1 MGLNFSK
8 NELTHVHF
16 TSELKNFV
24 TDCVFLTKLGYKVLH
39 DFNLTY
45 YSSIILGS
53 FGILFRG
60 VGSGPAGPVLA
71 GPLFI
76 KVKTKFHFAK
86 SK

>member
-1 MGLNFSK
+1 MVGLGFRVSLSK
-8 NELTHVHF
+8 
-16 TSELKNFV
+16 
-24 TDCVFLTKLGYKVLH
+24 
-39 DFNLTY
+39 
-45 YSSIILGS
+45 SIAI
-53 FGILFRG
+53 RG

>member
-1 MGLNFSK
+1 MK
-8 NELTHVHF
+8 T
-16 TSELKNFV
+16 
-24 TDCVFLTKLGYKVLH
+24 
-39 DFNLTY
+39 
-45 YSSIILGS
+45 
-53 FGILFRG
+53 LFKG